1 MIRRLLILGLL
12 VCTNAAAQDSG
23 AASDTIRRN
32 STHATLFGWGAAY
45 QQDTYL
51 SPLQYQ
57 GSWFS
62 VIHEGLRRTHILGGH
77 VLSQSLVQLNVSKS
91 NSPAE
96 NADFLGGQVHYDHAW
111 LYDWALGRRWH
122 LMTGPQIGG
131 TLGVL
136 YNTRNGNNPAQALAN
151 IKLSVSAGAI
161 YRFHLWRRDFALRYH
176 MDIALLGAMFS
187 PAYGQSYYELFSLG
201 HWDHNI
207 RLTHPFN
214 AHRFRNQLTLDIP
227 CKRNTLRVGYFMDV
241 QESHV
246 NDIRHSD
253 AAIGIV
259 IGWVRHLNR
268 QKSNRTVPDGFIL

>member
-1 MIRRLLILGLL
+1 MIRRLVILSLL
-12 VCTNAAAQDSG
+12 VCNIAAAQDTNT
-23 AASDTIRRN
+23 ATDTIRRF
-32 STHATLFGWGAAY
+32 STHATLFGLGAAY

-51 SPLQYQ
+51 SPLQYE
-57 GSWFS
+57 GSQFS
-62 VIHEGLRRTHILGGH
+62 VIHEGLRRTHILGGK
-77 VLSQSLVQLNVSKS
+77 VFSQSLVQLNVSKS
-91 NSPAE
+91 SSPAL
-96 NADFLGGQVHYDHAW
+96 NADFIGGQVHYDHAW

-122 LMTGPQIGG
+122 LMAGPEVGG

-151 IKLSVSAGAI
+151 IRLSASAGAI
-161 YRFHLWRRDFALRYH
+161 FRFHLWRRDFALRYH
-176 MDIALLGAMFS
+176 MDFALLGAMFS

-201 HWDHNI
+201 HRDHNI

-214 AHRFRNQLTLDIP
+214 GRRFRNQLTLDIP
-227 CKRNTLRVGYFMDV
+227 CKRNTLRVGYFIDV

-253 AAIGIV
+253 AAMGIV

-268 QKSNRTVPDGFIL
+268 KKSNRTVPDGFIL